1 MQRLEAGMLIID
13 KAKIDLRD
21 CLIAAVSTTSGMC
34 HNRSVHI
41 DVVAPSVPA
50 IADEGRIEQVL
61 TNLLTNAIKHSP
73 RDGTV
78 HLKMEVDRQ
87 KTQARI
93 TIRDGG
99 KGIPEHLKED
109 IFERFKQAGKEEF
122 AQGTGL
128 GLAISK
134 ALVEMHGGL
143 IGVEN
148 LQPSGS
154 EFFVVLPIDC

>member
-1 MQRLEAGMLIID
+1 
-13 KAKIDLRD
+13 
-21 CLIAAVSTTSGMC
+21 
-34 HNRSVHI
+34 
-41 DVVAPSVPA
+41 
-50 IADEGRIEQVL
+50 
-61 TNLLTNAIKHSP
+61 
-73 RDGTV
+73 
-78 HLKMEVDRQ
+78 
-87 KTQARI
+87 
-93 TIRDGG
+93 
-99 KGIPEHLKED
+99 LKED